1 MCIIHEKGVIYAI
14 CRVVRIDTAWY
25 NDRYNPMVF
34 NPEKNQMQNLAST
47 LLGFVAQIH
56 VFHWLTTSYA
66 QHQALGGLYDGIHDL
81 TDGFME
87 VYMGKYGRNVGNNA
101 ASMITYN
108 AADTIEKIKEFE
120 AFLLSMT
127 SALDPSDTDLLNIRD
142 EMLALVHK
150 TQYLLTLS

>member
-1 MCIIHEKGVIYAI
+1 
-14 CRVVRIDTAWY
+14 
-25 NDRYNPMVF
+25 
-34 NPEKNQMQNLAST
+34 MQNLAST
-47 LLGFVAQIH
+47 FLGFVSQIH

-81 TDGFME
+81 ADEFME

-101 ASMITYN
+101 ANMLTFN
-108 AADTIEKIKEFE
+108 AADAIETIKTFE
-120 AFLLSMT
+120 MFLLS
-127 SALDPSDTDLLNIRD
+127 LNEVCDPSDTDLLNIRD

>member
-1 MCIIHEKGVIYAI
+1 
-14 CRVVRIDTAWY
+14 
-25 NDRYNPMVF
+25 
-34 NPEKNQMQNLAST
+34 MQNLAST
-47 LLGFVAQIH
+47 LLGFVVQTH

-81 TDGFME
+81 TDSFME

-108 AADTIEKIKEFE
+108 AADIMETIKEFE
-120 AFLLSMT
+120 AFLLSMNT
-127 SALDPSDTDLLNIRD
+127 ALDPSDTDLLNIRD

>member
-1 MCIIHEKGVIYAI
+1 
-14 CRVVRIDTAWY
+14 
-25 NDRYNPMVF
+25 
-34 NPEKNQMQNLAST
+34 MQNLAST
-47 LLGFVAQIH
+47 LLGFVVQTH

-81 TDGFME
+81 ADEFME

-108 AADTIEKIKEFE
+108 ASDAIEYIKAFE
-120 AFLLSMT
+120 AFLISLT
-127 SALDPSDTDLLNIRD
+127 GQFDASDTDLLNIRD